1 MYKKYTY
8 QREYVYKLRKSIHIR
23 IDMYRKWKKVYI
35 STEICIQSI
44 HINTNRYKIAEK
56 IRNSLSVLVTTM
68 AQFNPNIPWNDLPE
82 LPPSVNLESPDIL
95 KSCISA
101 MSELSRANALVKILP
116 NEEILINTLPLQ
128 EARQSSEI
136 ENIVTTSDD
145 LYRAM
150 ASDKNR
156 IDSNLKE
163 VLRYREALWEG
174 VDSIREGSKLNI
186 QLFQQICSRILDE
199 KTKVRNDTVVIEN
212 RATHQL
218 IYRPP
223 TGYGNLIKLLTNLE
237 RFINDTTDGFQPL
250 VKMAVMHY
258 QFEAIH
264 PFMDGNGRTGRILNI
279 LYLVQQGLLDL
290 PILYLSRY
298 FIENRDQY
306 YRYLREVTENR
317 SWEQWIL
324 FILAAVEQTSKDTAE
339 KIESIYSLIN
349 DFMIKARGRTKA
361 LEREGFVDLLF
372 KWPYCKINIVE
383 RGLNCSR
390 ITATRYLNEIAALGL
405 LERMKMG
412 REYYYINRDLVALL
426 SE

>member
-1 MYKKYTY
+1 
-8 QREYVYKLRKSIHIR
+8 
-23 IDMYRKWKKVYI
+23 
-35 STEICIQSI
+35 
-44 HINTNRYKIAEK
+44 
-56 IRNSLSVLVTTM
+56 M

-101 MSELSRANALVKILP
+101 MSELARANALVKILP

-128 EARQSSEI
+128 EARRSSEI

-174 VDSIREGSKLNI
+174 VSTIRDGSKLNI

-199 KTKVRNDTVVIEN
+199 KMKVRNDTVVIEN
-212 RATHQL
+212 RATQQL

-223 TGYGNLIKLLTNLE
+223 TGYAILIKLLTNLE
-237 RFINDTTDGFQPL
+237 RFINDKTDGIQPL
-250 VKMAVMHY
+250 VKMAVLHY
-258 QFEAIH
+258 KFEAIH

-290 PILYLSRY
+290 PILYLSRF

-306 YRYLREVTENR
+306 YHYLREVTENG

-324 FILAAVEQTSKDTAE
+324 YILAAVEQTSKDTAD
-339 KIESIYSLIN
+339 KIEAINRLIS
-349 DFMIKARGRTKA
+349 DFMKNARGRTKTI
-361 LEREGFVDLLF
+361 EREGFIDLLF
-372 KWPYCKINIVE
+372 KWPYCKISIVE
-383 RGLNCSR
+383 RELDCSR

-405 LERMKMG
+405 LKRVKMG
-412 REYYYINRDLVALL
+412 REYYYINSELVALL